1 MSVGQLAN
9 DNAGANGYVGGP
21 PPAHAPKSVPPPP
34 PTAPPDFMLTA
45 SPKSKS
51 FGRAISSERNRQIAA
66 GDLRNGHLAA
76 SIRSE
81 TQV

>member
-1 MSVGQLAN
+1 MGQLAN
-9 DNAGANGYVGGP
+9 DNAGANGYVGAP
-21 PPAHAPKSVPPPP
+21 PTHAPKSVPPPP
-34 PTAPPDFMLTA
+34 PTAQPDFMLTA

>member
-1 MSVGQLAN
+1 MGQLAN
-9 DNAGANGYVGGP
+9 DNAGNGYVGGP
-21 PPAHAPKSVPPPP
+21 PKSVPPPP

-45 SPKSKS
+45 SPKPKS
-51 FGRAISSERNRQIAA
+51 FGRAISSEKNRQIAA
-66 GDLRNGHLAA
+66 GDLKNGHLAA

>member
-9 DNAGANGYVGGP
+9 DNAGNGYVGGP
-21 PPAHAPKSVPPPP
+21 PKSVPPPP
-34 PTAPPDFMLTA
+34 PTAPPDFMSTA